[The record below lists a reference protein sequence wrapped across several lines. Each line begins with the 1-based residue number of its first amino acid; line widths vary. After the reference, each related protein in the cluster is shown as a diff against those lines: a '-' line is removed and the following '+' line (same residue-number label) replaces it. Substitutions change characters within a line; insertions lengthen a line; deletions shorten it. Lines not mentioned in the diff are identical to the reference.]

1 MSLFKRKQT
10 SAELRKEAILESNPF
25 PRVKPDEWQ
34 KCTILRIGDESVR
47 IDARVKTDPMIV
59 RYDRRFISAGTKR
72 MIELP
77 SKPDRVP
84 EPNLFDV
91 WFSLCGVVHF
101 MRVYLANDDVTLVE
115 L

>member
-10 SAELRKEAILESNPF
+10 SAELRKEAIFESNPF
-25 PRVKPDEWQ
+25 PWVKPNEWQ

-59 RYDRRFISAGTKR
+59 RYDRRFTSAGPKR

-77 SKPDRVP
+77 GKPDRVP

-91 WFSLCGVVHF
+91 WYSLCGVVHF
-101 MRVYLANDDVTLVE
+101 ARVYLANDGVTLIE

>member
-10 SAELRKEAILESNPF
+10 SAELREKAILESNPF
-25 PRVKPDEWQ
+25 PWVKPDEWQ

-47 IDARVKTDPMIV
+47 IDARVKIPIV
-59 RYDRRFISAGTKR
+59 VYGRRSISACMKR

-84 EPNLFDV
+84 ESNLFDV

-101 MRVYLANDDVTLVE
+101 MRVYLANDGVTLIE